1 MKLRSNLTS
10 KEWDKREVSAILY
23 YGQPPVREERLDIV
37 CADGEVRRGVCEKI
51 GLLLTK
57 NEVEWKYDRKL
68 ISEKRRREITR
79 KLGYSD
85 EASVYMENEIARE
98 ECFLIEWK
106 EK

>member
-1 MKLRSNLTS
+1 MR
-10 KEWDKREVSAILY
+10 R
-23 YGQPPVREERLDIV
+23 
-37 CADGEVRRGVCEKI
+37 RRGQAPGICEKI